1 MQVSTGLQR
10 TPLHLSI
17 LHTLVELR
25 FLCENVISL
34 VTRLAVRKRTS
45 SFPVAE
51 RPRDASCL
59 SAISFSS
66 RISRAHCS
74 IISYYYGFRFTIAY
88 KCRSVVFG
96 VTLKFLVINTSSLEL
111 DLCPFKD
118 KMSWSLRDGQTNAC
132 ARKTVPA
139 PVVTGSG

>member
-1 MQVSTGLQR
+1 VQVSTGLQR

-66 RISRAHCS
+66 RISRAQCS

-96 VTLKFLVINTSSLEL
+96 VTLKFLVINTSS
-111 DLCPFKD
+111 
-118 KMSWSLRDGQTNAC
+118 SVSRNQQTLPLTDTSHQCHQLA
-132 ARKTVPA
+132 TVRRHR
-139 PVVTGSG
+139 VNNM